1 MEAKWIKTGIIC
13 GFLTMLIY
21 PSMLFLDIPIQFTLI
36 LACSFGI
43 LLMIASVGLYHFI
56 ALNRKTVSLQLGVLF
71 NIIGCTVV
79 VMMFTIQLGMVSVKQ
94 NTDPGLQ
101 KDTVNYILHFI
112 NTIQLSLDVVWDIF
126 LSLGTILL
134 AFNMLS
140 HPKLGKIIG
149 LIGIL
154 IGIGLL
160 VLNISTFPIPPA
172 EAGLFDLGPA
182 AALWY
187 LAVTIMIVTGMK
199 WVREKLTPVNQ

>member
-43 LLMIASVGLYHFI
+43 LLMIASIGLYHFI

-71 NIIGCTVV
+71 NIIGCSVV
-79 VMMFTIQLGMVSVKQ
+79 VMMLTIQLGMVSVKQ

-101 KDTVNYILHFI
+101 KDTINNILHFI

-134 AFNMLS
+134 ALNMLS
-140 HPKLGKIIG
+140 HPKLGRVIGISGMIIG
-149 LIGIL
+149 L
-154 IGIGLL
+154 GLL
-160 VLNISTFPIPPA
+160 ALNISTFPIPPA
-172 EAGLFDLGPA
+172 EAGSFDLGPI

-187 LAVTIMIVTGMK
+187 LAVTIIITIGMK
-199 WVREKLTPVNQ
+199 WARERLTPVNQ

>member
-1 MEAKWIKTGIIC
+1 MEAKWIKTGITC

-43 LLMIASVGLYHFI
+43 LLMIASIGLYHFI
-56 ALNRKTVSLQLGVLF
+56 ALNRKTVSLQVGVLF
-71 NIIGCTVV
+71 NIIGCAVV
-79 VMMFTIQLGMVSVKQ
+79 VMMLTIQLGMVSVKQ

-134 AFNMLS
+134 ALNMLS
-140 HPKLGKIIG
+140 HPKLGRF
-149 LIGIL
+149 IGISGM
-154 IGIGLL
+154 IIAAGLL

-172 EAGLFDLGPA
+172 EAGSFDLGPVC
-182 AALWY
+182 ALWY
-187 LAVTIMIVTGMK
+187 LAVTIMITIGMK
-199 WVREKLTPVNQ
+199 WARERLTPVNQ